1 MLCQFEKLLYPK
13 DPRSVAP
20 SDYMIALYRP
30 CETVLD
36 SAGKQLGQ
44 IKVVGVCL
52 PTAMHIR
59 YDMDGRWERNPQ
71 YGLQFALTGY
81 REVLIPNRESIVAY
95 LSSGQI
101 QGIGLAIAERIYDRF
116 GDQTLEVLDRDPQRL
131 LEISGIGE
139 VGFKR
144 ILESYLANRGAR
156 DVVAFLTP
164 FGITARRAVQIYQAY
179 GKQAIQ
185 TVQEHPYRLCEM
197 AGVGFHTADRIAMRM
212 GLDRL
217 APERIDQGLL
227 YALTEAETRGHLC
240 LTKLSFLDAAIKLL
254 DTPTLPQKLAAD
266 RAAELLRDGQL
277 AVYGDMVYRA
287 KTAKA
292 EQHLADRVSARLRNC
307 LPDSDEAMED
317 DIAAEEQLLKLKL
330 APEQKA
336 AVRAALQNRL
346 VIITGGPGTGKT
358 LIQKVILD
366 IYRKR
371 HPSAT
376 VCACAPTG
384 RAARRME
391 QSTGVPASTVH
402 RALGLYA
409 GADGDYGEPEPLDA
423 DLILVDEVSMLD
435 IRLACDLFDAAK
447 PDARMILVGDVDQ
460 LPSVGP
466 GAVLSELIASGCVP
480 TVRLDKVFRQ
490 STGSRI
496 ATNAKLIRHGN
507 LALEYGTDFQFLES
521 SDLTASADRL
531 AELYVRDVS
540 VYGID
545 NVALLTPYRQKTET
559 GANALNLRLREL
571 VNPADP
577 AKAELRCGL
586 RVFREGDKVMQ
597 IKNHA
602 DISNGDIGY
611 IRSITVNG
619 TEGQVDVDFGDGRL
633 RAYEVSDMELLDFGY
648 ATTVHKSQGSEYQSV
663 LINLQTAHS
672 VMLTRPLIYTAI
684 TRGKRKVTI
693 VGERRA
699 LCISIRKTDTE
710 KRGTC
715 LAKRIQEQL

>member
-1 MLCQFEKLLYPK
+1 
-13 DPRSVAP
+13 
-20 SDYMIALYRP
+20 
-30 CETVLD
+30 
-36 SAGKQLGQ
+36 
-44 IKVVGVCL
+44 
-52 PTAMHIR
+52 
-59 YDMDGRWERNPQ
+59 
-71 YGLQFALTGY
+71 
-81 REVLIPNRESIVAY
+81 
-95 LSSGQI
+95 
-101 QGIGLAIAERIYDRF
+101 
-116 GDQTLEVLDRDPQRL
+116 
-131 LEISGIGE
+131 
-139 VGFKR
+139 
-144 ILESYLANRGAR
+144 
-156 DVVAFLTP
+156 
-164 FGITARRAVQIYQAY
+164 
-179 GKQAIQ
+179 
-185 TVQEHPYRLCEM
+185 
-197 AGVGFHTADRIAMRM
+197 
-212 GLDRL
+212 
-217 APERIDQGLL
+217 
-227 YALTEAETRGHLC
+227 
-240 LTKLSFLDAAIKLL
+240 
-254 DTPTLPQKLAAD
+254 
-266 RAAELLRDGQL
+266 
-277 AVYGDMVYRA
+277 
-287 KTAKA
+287 
-292 EQHLADRVSARLRNC
+292 
-307 LPDSDEAMED
+307 
-317 DIAAEEQLLKLKL
+317 
-330 APEQKA
+330 
-336 AVRAALQNRL
+336 
-346 VIITGGPGTGKT
+346 
-358 LIQKVILD
+358 
-366 IYRKR
+366 
-371 HPSAT
+371 
-376 VCACAPTG
+376 
-384 RAARRME
+384 
-391 QSTGVPASTVH
+391 
-402 RALGLYA
+402 
-409 GADGDYGEPEPLDA
+409 
-423 DLILVDEVSMLD
+423 MLD

-447 PDARMILVGDVDQ
+447 PDARMILVGDADQ

-480 TVRLDKVFRQ
+480 TVCLDKVFRQ
-490 STGSRI
+490 SAGSRI

-521 SDLTASADRL
+521 SDLTVSADRL

-577 AKAELRCGL
+577 AKAELRCGS

-619 TEGQVDVDFGDGRL
+619 ADGQVDVDFGDGRL
-633 RAYEVSDMELLDFGY
+633 RAYEMSDMELLDFGY

>member
-13 DPRSVAP
+13 DRRSVAP

-30 CETVLD
+30 CEAVLD
-36 SAGKQLGQ
+36 STGKQLGQ

-101 QGIGLAIAERIYDRF
+101 QGIGPAIAERIYDRF
-116 GDQTLEVLDRDPQRL
+116 GDRTLEVLDRDPQRL

-164 FGITARRAVQIYQAY
+164 FGITARRAVQIYQTY

-197 AGVGFHTADRIAMRM
+197 AGVGFHTADRIAMCM
-212 GLDRL
+212 GMDRL

-240 LTKLSFLDAAIKLL
+240 LTKQSFLDAAIKLL
-254 DTPTLPQKLAAD
+254 DTPTLPRKLAAD
-266 RAAELLRDGQL
+266 RAAELLRNGQL
-277 AVYGDMVYRA
+277 AVYGDMVYRD

-292 EQHLADRVSARLRNC
+292 EQHLADRVSARLRNR
-307 LPDSDEAMED
+307 LPDSDEAMD
-317 DIAAEEQLLKLKL
+317 DDLAAEEQLLKLKL

-371 HPSAT
+371 HPDAT
-376 VCACAPTG
+376 VCVCAPTG

-409 GADGDYGEPEPLDA
+409 GADGDYGEPESLDA

-447 PDARMILVGDVDQ
+447 PDARMILVGDADQ

-466 GAVLSELIASGCVP
+466 GAVLSELIASGYVP

-577 AKAELRCGL
+577 AKAELRCGS

-710 KRGTC
+710 KRGTR

>member
-81 REVLIPNRESIVAY
+81 REVLIPNWESIVAY

-101 QGIGLAIAERIYDRF
+101 QGIGPAIAERIYDRF
-116 GDQTLEVLDRDPQRL
+116 GDRTLEVLDRDPQRL

-164 FGITARRAVQIYQAY
+164 FGITAKRAVQIYQAY

-227 YALTEAETRGHLC
+227 YALTEAESRGHLC
-240 LTKLSFLDAAIKLL
+240 LTKQSFLDAAIKLL
-254 DTPTLPQKLAAD
+254 DTPTLPRKLAAD

-292 EQHLADRVSARLRNC
+292 EQHLADRVSARLRNR
-307 LPDSDEAMED
+307 LPDSDEAMD
-317 DIAAEEQLLKLKL
+317 DDLAAEEQLLKLKL

-423 DLILVDEVSMLD
+423 DLILIDEVSMLD
-435 IRLACDLFDAAK
+435 IRLACDLFNAAK
-447 PDARMILVGDVDQ
+447 PDARMILVGDADQ

-480 TVRLDKVFRQ
+480 TVCLDKVFRQ
-490 STGSRI
+490 SAGSRI

-577 AKAELRCGL
+577 TKMELRCGS

-619 TEGQVDVDFGDGRL
+619 AEGQVNVDFGDGRL

-663 LINLQTAHS
+663 LINLQAAHS

>member
-30 CETVLD
+30 CEAVLD
-36 SAGKQLGQ
+36 STGKQLGQ

-59 YDMDGRWERNPQ
+59 YDMDGRLERNPQ

-101 QGIGLAIAERIYDRF
+101 QGIGPAIAERIYDRF
-116 GDQTLEVLDRDPQRL
+116 GDRTLEILDRDPQRL

-164 FGITARRAVQIYQAY
+164 FGITARRAVQIYQTY

-240 LTKLSFLDAAIKLL
+240 LTKQNFLDAAIKLL
-254 DTPTLPQKLAAD
+254 DTPALPRKLAAD
-266 RAAELLRDGQL
+266 RAAELLRNGQL

-292 EQHLADRVSARLRNC
+292 EQHLADRISARLRNR
-307 LPDSDEAMED
+307 LPDSDEAMD
-317 DIAAEEQLLKLKL
+317 DDLAAEEQLLKLKL

-409 GADGDYGEPEPLDA
+409 GADGNYGEPEPLDA

-435 IRLACDLFDAAK
+435 IRLACDLFNAAK
-447 PDARMILVGDVDQ
+447 PDARMILVGDADQ

-490 STGSRI
+490 NAGSRI

>member
-30 CETVLD
+30 CEAVLD
-36 SAGKQLGQ
+36 STGKQLGQ

-101 QGIGLAIAERIYDRF
+101 QGIGPAIAERIYDRF

-197 AGVGFHTADRIAMRM
+197 AGVGFHTTDRIAMRM

-240 LTKLSFLDAAIKLL
+240 LTKQSFLDAAIKLL
-254 DTPTLPQKLAAD
+254 DTPILPRKLAAD

-292 EQHLADRVSARLRNC
+292 EQHLADRVSARLRNR
-307 LPDSDEAMED
+307 LPDSDEAMD
-317 DIAAEEQLLKLKL
+317 DDLAAEERLLKLKL

-435 IRLACDLFDAAK
+435 IRLACDLFNAAK
-447 PDARMILVGDVDQ
+447 PDARMILVGDADQ

-577 AKAELRCGL
+577 AKAELRCGS

>member
-13 DPRSVAP
+13 DRRSVAP

-30 CETVLD
+30 CEAVLD
-36 SAGKQLGQ
+36 STGKQLGQ

-101 QGIGLAIAERIYDRF
+101 QGIGPAIAERIYDRF
-116 GDQTLEVLDRDPQRL
+116 GDRTLEVLDRDPQRL

-164 FGITARRAVQIYQAY
+164 FGITARRAVQIYQTY

-185 TVQEHPYRLCEM
+185 TVQEHPYCLCEM
-197 AGVGFHTADRIAMRM
+197 AGVGFHT
-212 GLDRL
+212 
-217 APERIDQGLL
+217 PERIDQGLL

-240 LTKLSFLDAAIKLL
+240 LTKQSFLDAAIKLL
-254 DTPTLPQKLAAD
+254 DTPTLPRKLAAD
-266 RAAELLRDGQL
+266 RAAELLRNGQL

-292 EQHLADRVSARLRNC
+292 EQHLADRVSARLRNR
-307 LPDSDEAMED
+307 LPDSDEAMD
-317 DIAAEEQLLKLKL
+317 DDLAAEEQLLKLKL

-371 HPSAT
+371 HPDAT

-447 PDARMILVGDVDQ
+447 PDARMILVGDADQ

-577 AKAELRCGL
+577 AKAELRCGS

-619 TEGQVDVDFGDGRL
+619 AEGQVDVDFGDGRL

-715 LAKRIQEQL
+715 LAKRIQEQLQ